1 MVLLPKIKV
10 FRAPPTYFCLPFVW
24 QNETREARRMRSLKM
39 RTLRNKNLPSS
50 VMALS
55 SLTYYKHVSR
65 YLPSPPST
73 LYVFNKHYFVHI
85 VYIIINIYKSKRKQL
100 SWCTYR
106 LYLTCWIPRS
116 GTHRRHGP
124 SIWTARQGSRG
135 VVSAT
140 WFLLVAKAH
149 IPSGG
154 GGLSQS
160 HITHLKFA
168 AYSHWCPHVNYLRII
183 TS

>member
-1 MVLLPKIKV
+1 MVVLPKIKV

-39 RTLRNKNLPSS
+39 TTLRNKNLPSS

-85 VYIIINIYKSKRKQL
+85 VYII
-100 SWCTYR
+100 
-106 LYLTCWIPRS
+106 
-116 GTHRRHGP
+116 
-124 SIWTARQGSRG
+124 
-135 VVSAT
+135 
-140 WFLLVAKAH
+140 
-149 IPSGG
+149 
-154 GGLSQS
+154 
-160 HITHLKFA
+160 
-168 AYSHWCPHVNYLRII
+168 
-183 TS
+183 